1 MAEKPADTK
10 SSEHKS
16 PEHKSPEPKS
26 FAQFLEEEPAPAETV
41 TMVGSVARS
50 TRKGLFV
57 LTSGGQM
64 LELPI
69 DAVTTYRVVSEGPQ
83 QLVEL
88 QVVTSKIDSNRIFK
102 AAFADPGH
110 PTNVVLDHPYTVKE
124 VITDPIADKHPHTDP
139 IFDPVYQPGSGIPDP
154 TVLGGAAGAQ
164 PFILATPHHASP
176 EALLTQIPGG
186 GAAQFTT
193 VVTDIVTSVY
203 SDRPNTSVYADPGGG
218 TSVYADP
225 GGGTSVYADPGG
237 GTSVYADPPHTSVY
251 ADPPHTSVY
260 ADQPHTIKELAKDP
274 IQDTIFNPNVP
285 VEQFAAAQEAQAT
298 AGAALKPAFAEGV
311 GTSVYA
317 DAGNTSVYADQPQ
330 TSVYADQPHT
340 SVYADQ
346 HTSVYADVHTSV
358 YADRPHTIKEMV
370 KDPIQDAIFNPGV
383 PVEQFAEA
391 AQGAQAEAATALKP
405 VFAEGVGTSVYA
417 DAGNTSV
424 YADQPRTSVYT
435 DQPQT
440 SVYADQPQ
448 TSVYADPGGGTS
460 VYADPGG
467 GTSVYADPGG
477 TSVYADPHTG
487 VYADQPHTR
496 KELVKDP
503 IVDSLV
509 ANPVW
514 NLPGMMF

>member
-16 PEHKSPEPKS
+16 PEPKSPEPKS
-26 FAQFLEEEPAPAETV
+26 FAQFLEEAPAPAETV

-69 DAVTTYRVVSEGPQ
+69 DAVTSHRVVSEGPQ

-102 AAFADPGH
+102 AAFADPG
-110 PTNVVLDHPYTVKE
+110 
-124 VITDPIADKHPHTDP
+124 
-139 IFDPVYQPGSGIPDP
+139 
-154 TVLGGAAGAQ
+154 AQ
-164 PFILATPHHASP
+164 PFVLATPHHAPP
-176 EALLTQIPGG
+176 EALLTQMPG
-186 GAAQFTT
+186 GAAAQLTT
-193 VVTDIVTSVY
+193 VMTDILTSVY

-225 GGGTSVYADPGG
+225 SGVTSVYADPGG
-237 GTSVYADPPHTSVY
+237 TSVYGDPPRTSPYADYPHTSVY
-251 ADPPHTSVY
+251 AEMPLP
-260 ADQPHTIKELAKDP
+260 IKEIAKDP
-274 IQDTIFNPNVP
+274 IQGTIFDPGVP
-285 VEQFAAAQEAQAT
+285 VEQFAAAAPGAQAE
-298 AGAALKPAFAEGV
+298 AAAMLKPAFTEGV

-330 TSVYADQPHT
+330 TSVYADLLHTSVYADQPHT
-340 SVYADQ
+340 SVYADP
-346 HTSVYADVHTSV
+346 HTSVYADQ
-358 YADRPHTIKEMV
+358 PHTIKEMA

-391 AQGAQAEAATALKP
+391 APGAQAEAAAALKP

-424 YADQPRTSVYT
+424 YADQPRTSVYF

-440 SVYADQPQ
+440 SVYADQLH
-448 TSVYADPGGGTS
+448 TSVYADPGAGTS

>member
-16 PEHKSPEPKS
+16 PEPKSPEPKS
-26 FAQFLEEEPAPAETV
+26 FAQFLEEAPAPAETV

-69 DAVTTYRVVSEGPQ
+69 DAVTSYRVVSEGPQ

-102 AAFADPGH
+102 AAFADPG
-110 PTNVVLDHPYTVKE
+110 
-124 VITDPIADKHPHTDP
+124 
-139 IFDPVYQPGSGIPDP
+139 
-154 TVLGGAAGAQ
+154 AQ
-164 PFILATPHHASP
+164 PFVLATPHHAPP
-176 EALLTQIPGG
+176 EALLTQMPG
-186 GAAQFTT
+186 GAAAQLTT

-225 GGGTSVYADPGG
+225 GGS
-237 GTSVYADPPHTSVY
+237 TSVYADPPHTGVY
-251 ADPPHTSVY
+251 ADPPHTGVY
-260 ADQPHTIKELAKDP
+260 ADPPHTIKEMTKDP
-274 IQDTIFNPNVP
+274 IQDTIFNPGVP
-285 VEQFAAAQEAQAT
+285 VEQFDAAAQEAQAE
-298 AGAALKPAFAEGV
+298 AAAVRKPAFAEGV

-317 DAGNTSVYADQPQ
+317 DAGNTSVYADPPQ
-330 TSVYADQPHT
+330 TSVYADLR
-340 SVYADQ
+340 

-358 YADRPHTIKEMV
+358 YADQPHTLKEMA

-391 AQGAQAEAATALKP
+391 APGAQAEAAAALKP
-405 VFAEGVGTSVYA
+405 VFADGVGTSVYA

-424 YADQPRTSVYT
+424 YADPPR
-435 DQPQT
+435 T

-448 TSVYADPGGGTS
+448 TSVYADYGGATS

-467 GTSVYADPGG
+467 ATSVYADPGG

>member
-16 PEHKSPEPKS
+16 PEPKSPEPKS
-26 FAQFLEEEPAPAETV
+26 FAQFLEEAPAPAETV

-69 DAVTTYRVVSEGPQ
+69 DAVTSHRVVSEGPQ
-83 QLVEL
+83 KLVEL
-88 QVVTSKIDSNRIFK
+88 QVDTSKIDSNRIFK
-102 AAFADPGH
+102 AAFADPG
-110 PTNVVLDHPYTVKE
+110 
-124 VITDPIADKHPHTDP
+124 
-139 IFDPVYQPGSGIPDP
+139 
-154 TVLGGAAGAQ
+154 AQ
-164 PFILATPHHASP
+164 PFVLATPHHAPP
-176 EALLTQIPGG
+176 EALLAQMPG
-186 GAAQFTT
+186 GAAAQLTT
-193 VVTDIVTSVY
+193 VITDIVTSVY

-225 GGGTSVYADPGG
+225 GGGTSVYADPPHTG
-237 GTSVYADPPHTSVY
+237 VYADPPHTGVY
-251 ADPPHTSVY
+251 ADP
-260 ADQPHTIKELAKDP
+260 PHTIKELAKDP
-274 IQDTIFNPNVP
+274 IQDTIFNPGVP
-285 VEQFAAAQEAQAT
+285 VEQFDAAAQEEQAE
-298 AGAALKPAFAEGV
+298 AAAVRKPAFAEGV

-317 DAGNTSVYADQPQ
+317 DAGNTSVYADPPQ
-330 TSVYADQPHT
+330 TSVYADLRHTSVYADQPPT

-346 HTSVYADVHTSV
+346 HTSVYADQ
-358 YADRPHTIKEMV
+358 PHTIKEMA

-391 AQGAQAEAATALKP
+391 APGAQAEAAAALKP

-424 YADQPRTSVYT
+424 YADQPRTSVYA

-440 SVYADQPQ
+440 SVYADQ
-448 TSVYADPGGGTS
+448 GGGTS

-509 ANPVW
+509 
-514 NLPGMMF
+514 

>member
-16 PEHKSPEPKS
+16 PEPKSPEPKS
-26 FAQFLEEEPAPAETV
+26 FAQFLEEAPAPAETV

-69 DAVTTYRVVSEGPQ
+69 DAVTSYRVVSEGPQ

-102 AAFADPGH
+102 AAFADPG
-110 PTNVVLDHPYTVKE
+110 
-124 VITDPIADKHPHTDP
+124 
-139 IFDPVYQPGSGIPDP
+139 
-154 TVLGGAAGAQ
+154 AQ
-164 PFILATPHHASP
+164 PFVLATPHHAPP
-176 EALLTQIPGG
+176 EALLTQMPG
-186 GAAQFTT
+186 GAAAQLTT
-193 VVTDIVTSVY
+193 VITDIVTSVY

-237 GTSVYADPPHTSVY
+237 TSVYADPPHTSVY

-260 ADQPHTIKELAKDP
+260 ADIPHTIKEMAKDP
-274 IQDTIFNPNVP
+274 IQDTIFNPGVP
-285 VEQFAAAQEAQAT
+285 VEQFDAAAQEAQAE
-298 AGAALKPAFAEGV
+298 AAAVLKPAFAEGV

-346 HTSVYADVHTSV
+346 PHTSVYADPHTSV
-358 YADRPHTIKEMV
+358 YADQPHTIKEMA

-391 AQGAQAEAATALKP
+391 APGAQAEAAAALKP

-424 YADQPRTSVYT
+424 YADQPRTSVYA

-440 SVYADQPQ
+440 SVYADQLH
-448 TSVYADPGGGTS
+448 TSVYADPGAGTS

-477 TSVYADPHTG
+477 TSVYAAPPHTG

-496 KELVKDP
+496 KEMVKDP

>member
-69 DAVTTYRVVSEGPQ
+69 DAVTSHRVVCEGPQ
-83 QLVEL
+83 KLVEL

-102 AAFADPGH
+102 AAFADPG
-110 PTNVVLDHPYTVKE
+110 
-124 VITDPIADKHPHTDP
+124 
-139 IFDPVYQPGSGIPDP
+139 
-154 TVLGGAAGAQ
+154 AQ
-164 PFILATPHHASP
+164 PFVLATPHHAPP

-186 GAAQFTT
+186 AAQLTT

-274 IQDTIFNPNVP
+274 IQDTIFDPNVP

>member
-16 PEHKSPEPKS
+16 PEPKSPEPKS
-26 FAQFLEEEPAPAETV
+26 FAQFLEEAPAPAETV

-69 DAVTTYRVVSEGPQ
+69 DAVTSYRVVSEGPQ

-102 AAFADPGH
+102 AAFADPG
-110 PTNVVLDHPYTVKE
+110 
-124 VITDPIADKHPHTDP
+124 
-139 IFDPVYQPGSGIPDP
+139 
-154 TVLGGAAGAQ
+154 AQ
-164 PFILATPHHASP
+164 PFVLATPHHAPP
-176 EALLTQIPGG
+176 EALLTQMPG
-186 GAAQFTT
+186 GAAAQLTT
-193 VVTDIVTSVY
+193 VITDIVTSVY

-237 GTSVYADPPHTSVY
+237 TSVYADPPHTSVY
-251 ADPPHTSVY
+251 ADR
-260 ADQPHTIKELAKDP
+260 PHTIKEMAKDP
-274 IQDTIFNPNVP
+274 IQDTIFNPGVP
-285 VEQFAAAQEAQAT
+285 VEQFDAAAQEAQAE
-298 AGAALKPAFAEGV
+298 AAAVLKPAFAEGV

-317 DAGNTSVYADQPQ
+317 DAGNTSVYADPPQ
-330 TSVYADQPHT
+330 TSVYADLRHTSVYADQPHT

-346 HTSVYADVHTSV
+346 HTSVYADQ
-358 YADRPHTIKEMV
+358 PHTIKEMA

-391 AQGAQAEAATALKP
+391 APGAQAEAAAALKP

-424 YADQPRTSVYT
+424 YADQPR
-435 DQPQT
+435 T

>member
-1 MAEKPADTK
+1 MAERPADTK

-69 DAVTTYRVVSEGPQ
+69 DAVTSHRVVSEGPQ
-83 QLVEL
+83 KLVEL
-88 QVVTSKIDSNRIFK
+88 QVDTSKIDSNRIFK
-102 AAFADPGH
+102 AAFADPG
-110 PTNVVLDHPYTVKE
+110 
-124 VITDPIADKHPHTDP
+124 
-139 IFDPVYQPGSGIPDP
+139 
-154 TVLGGAAGAQ
+154 AQ
-164 PFILATPHHASP
+164 PFVLATPHHAPP
-176 EALLTQIPGG
+176 EALLTQMPGG
-186 GAAQFTT
+186 GAAQLTT
-193 VVTDIVTSVY
+193 VITDIVTSVY

-225 GGGTSVYADPGG
+225 GGGTSVYADPPHTG
-237 GTSVYADPPHTSVY
+237 VYADPPHTSVY
-251 ADPPHTSVY
+251 ADL
-260 ADQPHTIKELAKDP
+260 PHTIKELAKDP
-274 IQDTIFNPNVP
+274 IQDTIFNPGVP
-285 VEQFAAAQEAQAT
+285 VEQFDAAAQEAQAE
-298 AGAALKPAFAEGV
+298 AAAVRKPAFAEGV

-317 DAGNTSVYADQPQ
+317 DAGNTSVYADPPQ
-330 TSVYADQPHT
+330 TSVYADLRHTSVYADQPHT

-346 HTSVYADVHTSV
+346 HTSVYADQ
-358 YADRPHTIKEMV
+358 PHTIKEMA

-391 AQGAQAEAATALKP
+391 APGAQAEAAAALKP

-424 YADQPRTSVYT
+424 YADQPRTSVYA

-440 SVYADQPQ
+440 SVYADPGAG

>member
-1 MAEKPADTK
+1 MAERPADTK

-69 DAVTTYRVVSEGPQ
+69 DAVTSHRVVCEGPQ
-83 QLVEL
+83 KLVEL

-102 AAFADPGH
+102 AAFADPG
-110 PTNVVLDHPYTVKE
+110 
-124 VITDPIADKHPHTDP
+124 
-139 IFDPVYQPGSGIPDP
+139 
-154 TVLGGAAGAQ
+154 AQ
-164 PFILATPHHASP
+164 PFVLATPHHAPP

-186 GAAQFTT
+186 AAQLTT

-285 VEQFAAAQEAQAT
+285 VEQFAEAQEAQAT

>member
-16 PEHKSPEPKS
+16 PEPKSPEPKS
-26 FAQFLEEEPAPAETV
+26 FAQFLEEAPAPAETV

-69 DAVTTYRVVSEGPQ
+69 DAVTSYRVVSEGPQ

-102 AAFADPGH
+102 AAFADPG
-110 PTNVVLDHPYTVKE
+110 
-124 VITDPIADKHPHTDP
+124 
-139 IFDPVYQPGSGIPDP
+139 
-154 TVLGGAAGAQ
+154 AQ
-164 PFILATPHHASP
+164 PFVLATPHHAPP
-176 EALLTQIPGG
+176 EALLTQMPG
-186 GAAQFTT
+186 GAAAQLTT

-225 GGGTSVYADPGG
+225 GGS
-237 GTSVYADPPHTSVY
+237 TSVYADPPHTGVY
-251 ADPPHTSVY
+251 ADPPHTGVY
-260 ADQPHTIKELAKDP
+260 ADPPHTIKEMTKDP
-274 IQDTIFNPNVP
+274 IQDTIFNPGVP
-285 VEQFAAAQEAQAT
+285 VEQFDAAAQEAQAE
-298 AGAALKPAFAEGV
+298 AAAVRKPAFAEGV

-317 DAGNTSVYADQPQ
+317 DAGNTSVYADPPQ
-330 TSVYADQPHT
+330 TSVYADLR
-340 SVYADQ
+340 

-358 YADRPHTIKEMV
+358 YADQPHTLKEMA

-391 AQGAQAEAATALKP
+391 APGAQAEAAAALKP

-424 YADQPRTSVYT
+424 YADPPR
-435 DQPQT
+435 T

-448 TSVYADPGGGTS
+448 TSVYADYGGATS

-467 GTSVYADPGG
+467 ATSVYADPGG

>member
-1 MAEKPADTK
+1 
-10 SSEHKS
+10 
-16 PEHKSPEPKS
+16 
-26 FAQFLEEEPAPAETV
+26 
-41 TMVGSVARS
+41 MVGSVARS

-69 DAVTTYRVVSEGPQ
+69 DAVTSHRVVSEGPQ
-83 QLVEL
+83 KLVEL

-102 AAFADPGH
+102 AAFADPR
-110 PTNVVLDHPYTVKE
+110 
-124 VITDPIADKHPHTDP
+124 
-139 IFDPVYQPGSGIPDP
+139 
-154 TVLGGAAGAQ
+154 AQ
-164 PFILATPHHASP
+164 PFVLATPHHAPP
-176 EALLTQIPGG
+176 EALLTQMPG
-186 GAAQFTT
+186 GAAAQLTT
-193 VVTDIVTSVY
+193 VITDIVTSVY
-203 SDRPNTSVYADPGGG
+203 ADRPNTSVYADPGGG

-237 GTSVYADPPHTSVY
+237 TSVYADPPHTSVY
-251 ADPPHTSVY
+251 ADR
-260 ADQPHTIKELAKDP
+260 PHTIKEMAKDP
-274 IQDTIFNPNVP
+274 IQDTIFNPGVP
-285 VEQFAAAQEAQAT
+285 VEQFDAAAQEAQAE
-298 AGAALKPAFAEGV
+298 AAAVLKPAFAEGV

-317 DAGNTSVYADQPQ
+317 DAGNTSVYADQPHTSVYADPH

-340 SVYADQ
+340 
-346 HTSVYADVHTSV
+346 
-358 YADRPHTIKEMV
+358 IKEMA

-391 AQGAQAEAATALKP
+391 APGAQAEAAAALKP

-424 YADQPRTSVYT
+424 YADQPRTSVYA
-435 DQPQT
+435 DQPRT

-496 KELVKDP
+496 NELVKDP